1 MPEACGQAR
10 RCPPLVLCDKWD
22 KQQPMVRWTQQPP
35 ETSHEDAGVGQ
46 TLIRHL
52 VGGDVMLCWRM
63 STHNATVTTDILG
76 NNGWS
81 NLLKILCFQ
90 LNINFMQAFLVS
102 GVITD
107 SLYSKTTVTCLTIML
122 LWWMKDSS
130 YIVSNSNLKSLSN
143 VTWYLFVFNFNIID
157 L

>member
-1 MPEACGQAR
+1 MRQATAYGTVDAAASRNKSR
-10 RCPPLVLCDKWD
+10 RCRVNVWLTPC
-22 KQQPMVRWTQQPP
+22 
-35 ETSHEDAGVGQ
+35 GVGQ

-63 STHNATVTTDILG
+63 STHNATVTTGILG

-130 YIVSNSNLKSLSN
+130 YIFSNSNLKSLSN